1 MKEFSRAAGIVRIR
15 LPDAAEDVTDG
26 DEAPRPR
33 RGARGRAAG
42 ADPQQSEMDIML
54 DALSEEDS
62 LADKPLQLVNRFA
75 TDVGDG
81 TSSTTRRARGAPP
94 EKQEMDIDLSLQQG
108 ESAVVLIEQD
118 GSYEW
123 HYPTNRKDVSGSRRG
138 SGTRSQAASAV
149 VSRVSF
155 RIPIGESGRLPRG
168 SRAGRAH
175 RGPITGFI
183 KGKIKGFILKF
194 VARKAIGALTRRLE
208 RGVDEGPVIVNSA
221 TDATL
226 WERRTQYPT
235 DVLPADRA
243 HRVLLLVHGTFSSTL
258 GSFGALSA
266 FSEGQAM
273 LQQALS
279 QYDLVIGYDHYTL
292 SETPEQNAEAILAA
306 LLPLI
311 SEGQPLEIDAIC
323 FSRGGLVYRY
333 LSEVLIPDAGVSIVC
348 RKAIFVACTNGGT
361 ELASDENWKHLIDFY
376 TNMIAGA
383 TRLIGLAPGAALP
396 TRILRQ
402 GIKVVGSLVAY
413 IAQDSIANN
422 SVPGVAAMEPNGDFV
437 LAMNQPPTHRHL
449 PAVQSNYAIASN
461 FEPSGNEDH
470 FGMGKML
477 ALKVADG
484 FVDRLMDADNDL
496 VVNNSSMF
504 VIDPLPAARLLGSR
518 QIEANG
524 KIYHT
529 VYFHQPMVAS
539 TCGQWLG
546 ILEPVVSLRG
556 SATPVNAGLG
566 VGVEV
571 EVAATARNWW
581 TDAVG
586 EDFLRLTF
594 TSTVG
599 DARKQLKRTSARYV
613 VLQRLHEGQM
623 LYYGFEAES
632 ISSNL
637 KYESDQHAPIGQV
650 LGLHE
655 WQTRTLQ
662 LDDALMADSPAQLRN
677 IADDKAP
684 DRGLS
689 PGGPDL
695 VVILDDDAPV
705 GVVAHPPVMSASP
718 FEADVARMQPSAPGP
733 SPVIAASVAPPQSQA
748 RGAARGRG
756 APRSAPPAPSA
767 RSAPSAAPAPAPA
780 ASAEELASPEMQA
793 GQPQTVWCNMH
804 ASMDEEVAVTRSAY
818 LEVTLSRDLI
828 SRETGVSAGGE
839 FQADKQLIIQALAR
853 KHCDIIGSD
862 SCEMAIPAEG
872 SEESV
877 FFEIKALHAGAGEV
891 DVFARQG
898 NQPIIK
904 LKLRPRFIPKKATP
918 VPGITTATANLQ
930 PAAPRPQLPDV
941 LYIYDVQVGQER
953 ILEFN
958 IQSPQV
964 RLQGRFRSKPF
975 KSEDARLDYIANL
988 YQEIEDFWAR
998 DQNDYDAFMQNLMAR
1013 GANLFDTL
1021 VPVEIQQRLWDAR
1034 KTLKGIQVISDEP
1047 FIPWELLY
1055 IKQPGKPARPDSTFL
1070 AEMGMLRWVS
1080 NIHFAP
1086 TEIRLRPGHFRH
1098 IVPSYPEASGY
1109 ALPGAQAERKMLEK
1123 KFGAKAIV
1131 PSSKAVQKALS
1142 SPLANDI
1149 LHFACH
1155 GLADSS
1161 SIWNSGLM
1169 MKGQMDGNDYRK
1181 DELSYEWTSMF
1192 AALNDEGSYGPLVFL
1207 NACQTGRQGYNLT
1220 STGGFAQAFVKA
1232 GASAFIGSHWSVGD
1246 VPAVVFCQTFY
1257 EELID
1262 NQAIMMDAVISARK
1276 AAKNSKE
1283 VTWLAYAV
1291 YADPFAR
1298 IVRQ

>member
-1 MKEFSRAAGIVRIR
+1 
-15 LPDAAEDVTDG
+15 
-26 DEAPRPR
+26 
-33 RGARGRAAG
+33 
-42 ADPQQSEMDIML
+42 MDILL
-54 DALSEEDS
+54 DALSEQDS
-62 LADKPLQLVNRFA
+62 STDKPLQLVNRFA
-75 TDVGDG
+75 ADVGDG
-81 TSSTTRRARGAPP
+81 STGGARRGRTTSPD
-94 EKQEMDIDLSLQQG
+94 KQELDIDLSLMQG

-123 HYPTNRKDVSGSRRG
+123 HYPANRQEVAGRRRG
-138 SGTRSQAASAV
+138 SRAPGDNSAGV
-149 VSRVSF
+149 VSKVSF
-155 RIPIGESGRLPRG
+155 RIPIGETGRLPRG
-168 SRAGRAH
+168 SRSTRAH

-194 VARKAIGALTRRLE
+194 VARKSIGALTRRLE
-208 RGVDEGPVIVNSA
+208 RGVEEGPVIVNSPN
-221 TDATL
+221 DATL
-226 WERRTQYPT
+226 WVRAERLPT
-235 DVLPADRA
+235 KALPADRA
-243 HRVLLLVHGTFSSTL
+243 RRILLLVHGTFSSTV

-266 FSEGQAM
+266 FPEGRA
-273 LQQALS
+273 LLEQALA
-279 QYDLVIGYDHYTL
+279 QYDLVVGYDHYTL
-292 SETPEQNAEAILAA
+292 SETPEQNAEAILNT

-311 SEGQPLEIDAIC
+311 SDGQALEIDAIS
-323 FSRGGLVYRY
+323 FSRGGLVFRY
-333 LSEVLIPDAGVSIVC
+333 LSEVLIPDATVPIVC

-361 ELASDENWKHLIDFY
+361 ELANDENWKYLIDFY
-376 TNMIAGA
+376 TNMVTGA

-396 TRILRQ
+396 SRILRQ
-402 GIKVVGSLVAY
+402 GVKAIGSLVAY

-422 SVPGVAAMEPNGDFV
+422 SVPGVAAMEPQGSFV
-437 LAMNQPPTHRHL
+437 TAMNQLPIHRQL

-470 FGMGKML
+470 FGMGKKF

-484 FVDRLMDADNDL
+484 LIDRLMQADNDL

-504 VIDPLPAARLLGSR
+504 LIDPIPAARLVESR
-518 QIEANG
+518 QLEANG
-524 KIYHT
+524 RIYHT

-546 ILEPVVSLRG
+546 ILEPVVGPSRRANPSLPA
-556 SATPVNAGLG
+556 SQTPTAGADTPRIWWPD
-566 VGVEV
+566 V
-571 EVAATARNWW
+571 VA
-581 TDAVG
+581 D
-586 EDFLRLTF
+586 DFLRLTF
-594 TSTVG
+594 TSSVG
-599 DARKQLKRTSARYV
+599 DALKQLKRTAARYV

-623 LYYGFEAES
+623 LYYGFETDS
-632 ISSNL
+632 IMHSL
-637 KYESDQHAPIGQV
+637 KGEDDRHVAVGPV

-655 WQTRTLQ
+655 WQSRTLT
-662 LDDALMADSPAQLRN
+662 LEGALQAHSALQLRE
-677 IADDKAP
+677 IASDMAP
-684 DRGLS
+684 DQGLS
-689 PGGPDL
+689 PAGPDL
-695 VVILDDDAPV
+695 PVIIDDDLPV
-705 GVVAHPPVMSASP
+705 GIIQPPPIMSSSP
-718 FEADVARMQPSAPGP
+718 FDAEVARMQPSQPTP
-733 SPVIAASVAPPQSQA
+733 AATISDAFEEVAPKPRA
-748 RGAARGRG
+748 RGGSRGG
-756 APRSAPPAPSA
+756 GTPRSAPP
-767 RSAPSAAPAPAPA
+767 PA
-780 ASAEELASPEMQA
+780 AEQMTPPSGEEQGTPPAHP
-793 GQPQTVWCNMH
+793 GQPHKVWCNMH
-804 ASMDEEVAVTRSAY
+804 AAMDEEVAVSQTAT

-828 SRETGVSAGGE
+828 SRETGVSAAGE
-839 FQADKQLIIQALAR
+839 FRADKKLIIQALAR
-853 KHCDIIGSD
+853 KHCDIIDSD
-862 SCEMAIPAEG
+862 RCEITLPAEG
-872 SEESV
+872 QESSV
-877 FFEIKALHAGAGEV
+877 FFEIKALHSGIGEV

-904 LKLRPRFIPKKATP
+904 LKLRPRFIAKSATP
-918 VPGITTATANLQ
+918 SPGTTLATASLQ
-930 PAAPRPQLPDV
+930 PVAPRAQLPDV

-958 IQSPQV
+958 IQSPQA

-975 KSEDARLDYIANL
+975 KSENARLDYIANL

-998 DQNDYDAFMQNLMAR
+998 DKDDYDAFMQNLMAR

-1021 VPVEIQQRLWDAR
+1021 VPVEIQQRLWSAR

-1047 FIPWELLY
+1047 FIPWEILY
-1055 IKQPGKPARPDSTFL
+1055 IKQPGKPARADSCFM

-1086 TEIRLRPGHFRH
+1086 TEIRLREAHFRH
-1098 IVPSYPEASGY
+1098 IVPRYPEASGY
-1109 ALPGAQAERKMLEK
+1109 ALPGAQAERHMLET
-1123 KFGAKAIV
+1123 KFGAKAIT
-1131 PSSKAVQKALS
+1131 PNSKAVQKALK
-1142 SPLANDI
+1142 SPLAHDI

-1169 MKGQMDGNDYRK
+1169 MTGKMEGSDYRK

-1192 AALNDEGSYGPLVFL
+1192 AELNDENSCGPLVFL

-1262 NQAIMMDAVISARK
+1262 KGSTMMDAVISARK
-1276 AAKNSKE
+1276 AARNEKE

-1298 IVRQ
+1298 IVKE